1 MPANSSLMAEI
12 WALRGRLQLSIEEE
26 NITPTKL
33 DVEVDALALAQLFAH
48 QNLDYHPLTQ
58 DLYW

>member
-12 WALRGRLQLSIEEE
+12 WALRGGLQLSIEE
-26 NITPTKL
+26 NITTKL
-33 DVEVDALALAQLFAH
+33 DVEVDALALTHLFAH
-48 QNLDYHPLTQ
+48 QNLDYHPLITQ